1 MNNHIDIIQ
10 GIHPGKFIGREL
22 KKKNI
27 TQRKLADQTDISY
40 QTINAIIAAKR
51 NLTTEQSLKIADV
64 LGYEEAF
71 LALLQTYYDIKK
83 LREIELNKLYKGA
96 PRICKSLFWDVNF
109 DTINWGKYK
118 AAVVRRVLQRGSKDE
133 IDEIIQFYHL
143 SINELQKYKT
153 KNTKLYKLSENMED

>member
-1 MNNHIDIIQ
+1 MNNHIDIIK

-109 DTINWGKYK
+109 DTINWESIKQ
-118 AAVVRRVLQRGSKDE
+118 LLLDE
-133 IDEIIQFYHL
+133 CCKEGVKMKLMKLYSSIICQSMNF
-143 SINELQKYKT
+143 
-153 KNTKLYKLSENMED
+153 KNTR